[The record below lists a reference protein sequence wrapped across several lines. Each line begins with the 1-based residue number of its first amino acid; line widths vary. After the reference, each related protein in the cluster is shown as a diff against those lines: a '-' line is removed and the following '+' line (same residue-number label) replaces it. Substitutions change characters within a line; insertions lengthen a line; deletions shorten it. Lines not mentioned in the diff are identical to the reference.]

1 MKRAIVSAVLCSTI
15 LAGTSGATAWPG
27 WAQDARDW
35 AQSLALSEDI
45 LDAPEAAV
53 TRGQAVQLLYE
64 VAGRPNAPA
73 DTPFTDVPET
83 YADATAWAAEQGFV
97 EGLGDGKYQP
107 ERPLTRQ
114 EFAAML

>member
-15 LAGTSGATAWPG
+15 LAGTSGPAAWPG
-27 WAQDARDW
+27 WAQDARDR

-64 VAGRPNAPA
+64 GAGRPNAPA

-97 EGLGDGKYQP
+97 TESTSLKDH
-107 ERPLTRQ
+107 
-114 EFAAML
+114 